1 MIVDSFDYIACYKGL
16 HPNLDKAIDW
26 LNSHT
31 LDALEN
37 GKTIIDGE
45 NVFVNVMDADLRDAD
60 GAAFEYHRRYADLQI
75 DLTGSEHLGWASEG
89 TEQGEF
95 DEAAD
100 CGFKSGAEHVG
111 GVLGGGRFAIFCPR
125 SLRHDAGRWPFRHL
139 LPRRAAQAQLQKRRL
154 QPRKKSRGQDFDE
167 IIKVMHCSSVRS
179 GLDRSAGPCTGHC
192 APGWH
197 VCHPYK

>member
-75 DLTGSEHLGWASEG
+75 DITGGEGWGYTNES
-89 TEQGEF
+89 GE
-95 DEAAD
+95 EVGEYTVD
-100 CGFKSGAEHVG
+100 CGFQDSASVVSGA
-111 GVLGGGRFAIFCPR
+111 LGEGRFVLFFPGELHRPGVEMPGCDR
-125 SLRHDAGRWPFRHL
+125 V
-139 LPRRAAQAQLQKRRL
+139 
-154 QPRKKSRGQDFDE
+154 RKAVVK
-167 IIKVMHCSSVRS
+167 IKMEDKYH
-179 GLDRSAGPCTGHC
+179 G
-192 APGWH
+192 
-197 VCHPYK
+197 

>member
-16 HPNLDKAIDW
+16 HPNLDTAIDW

-45 NVFVNVMDADLRDAD
+45 NVFINVMD
-60 GAAFEYHRRYADLQI
+60 ADLQI
-75 DLTGSEHLGWASEG
+75 DLTGSEHWGWASEG

-111 GVLGGGRFAIFCPR
+111 GVLGGGRFAIFFPGELHKPSCKTPGCD
-125 SLRHDAGRWPFRHL
+125 HV
-139 LPRRAAQAQLQKRRL
+139 
-154 QPRKKSRGQDFDE
+154 RKAVVK
-167 IIKVMHCSSVRS
+167 ILMK
-179 GLDRSAGPCTGHC
+179 
-192 APGWH
+192 
-197 VCHPYK
+197 

>member
-60 GAAFEYHRRYADLQI
+60 GAAFEYHRRYADRQRAS
-75 DLTGSEHLGWASEG
+75 GLGIRG
-89 TEQGEF
+89 HG
-95 DEAAD
+95 
-100 CGFKSGAEHVG
+100 
-111 GVLGGGRFAIFCPR
+111 
-125 SLRHDAGRWPFRHL
+125 AGR
-139 LPRRAAQAQLQKRRL
+139 
-154 QPRKKSRGQDFDE
+154 
-167 IIKVMHCSSVRS
+167 V
-179 GLDRSAGPCTGHC
+179 
-192 APGWH
+192 
-197 VCHPYK
+197 

>member
-45 NVFVNVMDADLRDAD
+45 NVFVNVMDADLREAD

-75 DLTGSEHLGWASEG
+75 DITGGEGWGYTNEP
-89 TEQGEF
+89 GE
-95 DEAAD
+95 EVGEYTVD
-100 CGFKSGAEHVG
+100 CGFQDSASVVSGA
-111 GVLGGGRFAIFCPR
+111 LGEGRFVLFFPGELHKPGVARPGCA
-125 SLRHDAGRWPFRHL
+125 HV
-139 LPRRAAQAQLQKRRL
+139 
-154 QPRKKSRGQDFDE
+154 RKVV
-167 IIKVMHCSSVRS
+167 IKIRME
-179 GLDRSAGPCTGHC
+179 D
-192 APGWH
+192 
-197 VCHPYK
+197 

>member
-75 DLTGSEHLGWASEG
+75 DLTGSEGWGYETAPG
-89 TEQGEF
+89 TEVKPYAP
-95 DEAAD
+95 DI
-100 CGFKSGAEHVG
+100 GFQDSPDAVFGT
-111 GVLGGGRFAIFCPR
+111 LGGGRFVLFFPGE
-125 SLRHDAGRWPFRHL
+125 LHKPGV
-139 LPRRAAQAQLQKRRL
+139 AQPDCRNV
-154 QPRKKSRGQDFDE
+154 RKAVVKIRMEDKYHG
-167 IIKVMHCSSVRS
+167 
-179 GLDRSAGPCTGHC
+179 
-192 APGWH
+192 
-197 VCHPYK
+197 